1 MAQFDVFVN
10 PIAPA
15 RSAYPY
21 VVALQSN
28 FAQDANNQIVA
39 PLVPRGAMPA
49 IAGRLTPVV
58 SIGASEY
65 VVLVPTMTGMR
76 SRDLSKRH
84 CSVAAAH
91 AELLAAIDYLF
102 FGV

>member
-10 PIAPA
+10 PIVSA

-28 FAQDANNQIVA
+28 FAQSSTDQLVA
-39 PLVPRGAMPA
+39 PLVPRGSMPT
-49 IAGRLTPVV
+49 ITGRLAPIVL
-58 SIGASEY
+58 IDGSEHL
-65 VVLVPTMTGMR
+65 VLVPKMTGMR
-76 SRDLSKRH
+76 SRDLAKCH
-84 CSVAAAH
+84 CSVASART
-91 AELLAAIDYLF
+91 ELLAAIDYLF